1 MKNTV
6 LALICVTTFM
16 LLFGAS
22 SVSAQK
28 GRVVEKTVEFARG
41 RSSAILTG
49 VVDDRLDSHIFYLKA
64 KAGQTMTVR
73 MTSSRPLRDSY
84 LVVNFPLTESG
95 ESETVSNKRAYTIKL
110 PRDGKY
116 EIYIEAIRDKIP
128 YTINVSIK

>member
-1 MKNTV
+1 MMKNTI
-6 LALICVTTFM
+6 LFLIGITIFM
-16 LLFGAS
+16 FGAS
-22 SVSAQK
+22 SVFAQK

-41 RSSAILTG
+41 RNSAVLTG

-73 MTSSRPLRDSY
+73 MTSPRPLRDAY
-84 LVVNFPLTESG
+84 LVVNFPLTENG
-95 ESETVSNKRAYTIKL
+95 ENETVSNKRGYTIKL